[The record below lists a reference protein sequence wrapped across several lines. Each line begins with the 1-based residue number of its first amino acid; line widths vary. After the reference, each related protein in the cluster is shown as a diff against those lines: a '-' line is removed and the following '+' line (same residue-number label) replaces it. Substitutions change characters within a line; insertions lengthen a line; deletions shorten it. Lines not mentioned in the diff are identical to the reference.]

1 MKAILKQI
9 IDNSYWE
16 LPIFDAAIIIRGRIL
31 SPTEA
36 EQAGIIQFMVAASL
50 IDQSDTVS
58 NMSSLKDFDADN
70 ATADQIADL
79 MKTAKSLNINP
90 NHIAR
95 INEHN
100 DSIIKTVVKE
110 ASIDDGKTFEPFEIV
125 LGADQQSADDNKLW
139 IGMLSKADR
148 DLILEKAMESFDASN
163 KKIKKLFQKK
173 TA

>member
-1 MKAILKQI
+1 MKAVLKQI
-9 IDNSYWE
+9 IDNSYWT
-16 LPIFDAAIIIRGRIL
+16 LPIFDGAIIVRGRIL

-50 IDQSDTVS
+50 IDQSDTLQ

-79 MKTAKSLNINP
+79 MQTAKSMNINP
-90 NHIAR
+90 QHIAR

-100 DSIIKTVVKE
+100 DSIIQTVVKE
-110 ASIDDGKTFEPFEIV
+110 ASINDGATFEPFAIV
-125 LGADQQSADDNKLW
+125 LGANQQSADENKLW

-148 DLILEKAMESFDASN
+148 DAILQKAMQSFDASN
-163 KKIKKLFQKK
+163 SKIKKLFQKK